1 MSGAAAESAGRRFTR
16 TALSMACVLVGLAAV
31 ALVAG
36 RGAALRDGV
45 SANLTGAPRAG
56 AGPVAAGAGVAVN
69 AAAPVTAPRAGSPPP
84 AGARRDEGSTLERR
98 DTTSIDTGDWRDG
111 VAAVLGRKAVANAPL
126 DAGAMHTHLAPA
138 EGTLPQAL
146 APAAL
151 PDLAA
156 APGGP
161 ELPGFDGGDFWF
173 GPHGLV
179 RMREAQ
185 R

>member
-1 MSGAAAESAGRRFTR
+1 VSGAAAESAGRRFTR
-16 TALSMACVLVGLAAV
+16 TALSMACVLVGLCAV

-36 RGAALRDGV
+36 RDAAPRDGV

-84 AGARRDEGSTLERR
+84 AGARRDGGSTLERQ
-98 DTTSIDTGDWRDG
+98 DTTSIDT
-111 VAAVLGRKAVANAPL
+111 
-126 DAGAMHTHLAPA
+126 MHTHLAPA
-138 EGTLPQAL
+138 EGTLPQAQ